1 MDVSK
6 PFNPLRKFSTNPQGS
21 RTGFTPF
28 WKRCSVLFVALI
40 VASLVGCSSIGQPKN
55 TENLCLLFDE
65 RGYWYRAALRAE
77 RRWYVDIPVLMAII
91 YQESSF
97 VGNARPKRKRLL
109 GVIPIRPASSA
120 YGYAQA
126 QIPAWRDYIKR
137 NRRIGA
143 TRDDFAD
150 AVDFVGWYTDTA
162 ARTLKLSRKDAKH
175 LYLSYHEGLT
185 GFRRGAWRKSSWLIA
200 AAEKVQTRSEKYRAQ
215 LQSCRRGPAR
225 RYRSR

>member
-1 MDVSK
+1 MDVQKFSSSMRS
-6 PFNPLRKFSTNPQGS
+6 FVNNARSIATRFIPLRS
-21 RTGFTPF
+21 GF
-28 WKRCSVLFVALI
+28 LIALLI
-40 VASLVGCSSIGQPKN
+40 ALVSFLSGCSSLGQPKN

-65 RGYWYRAALRAE
+65 RGYWYRAALKAE
-77 RRWYVDIPVLMAII
+77 RRWYIDVPVLMAII

-97 VGNARPKRKRLL
+97 IGNARPKRKRLL
-109 GVIPIRPASSA
+109 GIIPISPSSSA

-126 QIPAWRDYIKR
+126 QIPAWRDYVKR

-162 ARTLKLSRKDAKH
+162 ARTLKLARKDAKH

-185 GFRRGAWRKSSWLIA
+185 GFRRGAWKNSRWLIA
-200 AAEKVQTRSEKYRAQ
+200 AADKVQSRSERYRQQ
-215 LQSCRRGPAR
+215 LQSCRRGPGR
-225 RYRSR
+225 RYSRR